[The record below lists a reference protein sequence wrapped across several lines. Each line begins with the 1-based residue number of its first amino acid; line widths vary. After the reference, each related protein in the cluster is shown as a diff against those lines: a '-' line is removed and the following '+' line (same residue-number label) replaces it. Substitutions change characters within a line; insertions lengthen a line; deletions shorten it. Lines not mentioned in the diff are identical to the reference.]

1 MQYKIE
7 NDTLLPAPL
16 NFRTPE
22 GATIC
27 NFSSSPELM
36 ARYGYTVTE
45 EEAEVWR
52 EAHPAPEPP
61 PRTTCTKYEMVKVLR
76 EHFPDLLARLRAAYA
91 ADLDLQFW
99 WNSVLDL
106 DRNNYDFQAAV
117 NSLGIT
123 GEQLNGIFAKIG
135 EEFCR

>member
-45 EEAEVWR
+45 EEAEAWR
-52 EAHPAPEPP
+52 ESHPAPEPP
-61 PRTTCTKYEMVKVLR
+61 PRTTCTKYELVTALR
-76 EHFPDLLARLRAAYA
+76 ERFPELLTALREAYA
-91 ADLDLQFW
+91 TDAELQFF
-99 WNSVLDL
+99 WNTVNDL
-106 DRNNYDFQAAV
+106 DRANPDFAAAV
-117 NSLGIT
+117 KKLGIDAAAIDA
-123 GEQLNGIFAKIG
+123 IFAAVG
-135 EEFCR
+135 EE

>member
-36 ARYGYTVTE
+36 ARYGYTLTE
-45 EEAEVWR
+45 EEAEAWR
-52 EAHPAPEPP
+52 KEHPAPEPP
-61 PRTTCTKYEMVKVLR
+61 PRTSCTKYQLITVLR
-76 EHFPDLLARLRAAYA
+76 QKFPVLGAALRQAYEMDPELRYYWA
-91 ADLDLQFW
+91 
-99 WNSVLDL
+99 SVLDL
-106 DRNNYDFQAAV
+106 DRENADFLAIAEK
-117 NSLGIT
+117 LGIDAGT
-123 GEQLNGIFAKIG
+123 LDAIFAAIG
-135 EEFCR
+135 EA

>member
-1 MQYKIE
+1 MQYKLE
-7 NDTLLPAPL
+7 NNRIIPAPL

-36 ARYGYTVTE
+36 TAHGYTVTE

-61 PRTTCTKYEMVKVLR
+61 PRTTCTKYELVRAFRKY
-76 EHFPDLLARLRAAYA
+76 FPDLLVELQRAYS
-91 ADLDLQFW
+91 ADDELQFY
-99 WNSVLDL
+99 WNTVIDL
-106 DRNNYDFQAAV
+106 DRENQDFKTAIDK
-117 NSLGIT
+117 LGID
-123 GEQLNGIFAKIG
+123 GETLDAIFAKIG
-135 EEFCR
+135 Q

>member
-7 NDTLLPAPL
+7 NGQLIPAPR

-36 ARYGYTVTE
+36 SRHGYTVTE
-45 EEAEVWR
+45 AEAEEWR

-61 PRTTCTKYEMVKVLR
+61 PRTTCTKYELIKVLR
-76 EHFPDLLARLRAAYA
+76 ERFPVLGAALRQAYEM
-91 ADLDLQFW
+91 DPELRYFW
-99 WNSVLDL
+99 ASILDL
-106 DRNNYDFQAAV
+106 DRNNADFQAAAGK
-117 NSLGIT
+117 LGIDAAT
-123 GEQLNGIFAKIG
+123 LDAIFAAIG
-135 EEFCR
+135 EA